1 MGLVQLRAATI
12 SFVLLMLLCTPIS
25 GTISAT
31 EPPDGG
37 QSITI
42 NGDVTWDQDDDFDGI
57 VDIANGASLTISAD
71 LDVANESR
79 IIVHPGGTLSIS
91 NGSLNAEWTDTD
103 YSWMRNSDEGHR
115 SRIMIETA
123 DRVAVMKN
131 GNLIEIGNTKEIL
144 TKPKKTYT
152 KTARTHPTPFR
163 PVHGLWNIL
172 QPLF

>member
-1 MGLVQLRAATI
+1 MKHSDLEAGGLWDFSKLRAATI

-42 NGDVTWDQDDDFDGI
+42 TGDVTWDQDDDFDGI

-79 IIVHPGGTLSIS
+79 ITVHPGGNFLFP
-91 NGSLNAEWTDTD
+91 
-103 YSWMRNSDEGHR
+103 M
-115 SRIMIETA
+115 
-123 DRVAVMKN
+123 
-131 GNLIEIGNTKEIL
+131 
-144 TKPKKTYT
+144 
-152 KTARTHPTPFR
+152 
-163 PVHGLWNIL
+163 VH
-172 QPLF
+172 